1 MKTTC
6 QIQQNVDKNAE
17 PTCIFS
23 DLQQIADF
31 SKCRSSKKSIQIPLI
46 EVTRSG
52 GHGQT
57 IAEFGKTS

>member
-1 MKTTC
+1 MKTIC
-6 QIQQNVDKNAE
+6 QIQPNVDKNAE
-17 PTCIFS
+17 PTYIFS

-31 SKCRSSKKSIQIPLI
+31 PKCHSAKKSIQIPLT